1 MTMDNPYIA
10 ALAAAA
16 AAFLLH
22 GIVILAR
29 HLLGKAIAKAGRSGP
44 KARTLLSLAASA
56 TEFCIYFVALG
67 FILTQF
73 GVSVTTY
80 LASASILGLAV
91 AFGSQGLVQ
100 DVVTGLTIVI
110 TDIFNVGEMLE
121 VSGQVGI
128 VEDFGMRFTV
138 LRNANGALVY
148 VPNRNIAAVTKYPRR
163 HIRCHVDIVLPEDSA
178 LAEQMAEAAER
189 AARILIQQYPAII
202 LRPPSFARADVED
215 PPRAIFRITF
225 RIWPGRSGPI
235 EGPFRQELLQHMK
248 DLEEDFAD
256 WRVAV
261 NTEVEVR
268 NYQADLLQKAR
279 ALLQFGAQ
287 RDR

>member
-1 MTMDNPYIA
+1 MTNPYLIS
-10 ALAAAA
+10 LAAAA
-16 AAFLLH
+16 AAVLLH
-22 GIVILAR
+22 GIVILIR
-29 HLLGKAIAKAGRSGP
+29 YLLNKAISKARRSGP
-44 KARTLLSLAASA
+44 KARTLVSLGASVA
-56 TEFCIYFVALG
+56 EFLIYFVALG

-73 GVSVTTY
+73 GVSVTAY
-80 LASASILGLAV
+80 LASASILGLAI

-100 DVVTGLTIVI
+100 DVVTGLTIVV

-163 HIRCHVDIVLPEDSA
+163 HIRYHVDIT
-178 LAEQMAEAAER
+178 LAEDAGQADQMAETAER

-202 LRPPSFARADVED
+202 LRPPSFARVDIED
-215 PPRAIFRITF
+215 PPRALFRITF
-225 RIWPGRSGPI
+225 RIWPGRGGPI
-235 EGPFRQELLQHMK
+235 EGPFRQELLQRMK
-248 DLEEDFAD
+248 AIEEDFGD

-261 NTEVEVR
+261 NTEVEIR

-279 ALLQFGAQ
+279 DLLNFGAQ
-287 RDR
+287 RDG